1 MKSILLFI
9 FGLVSILCF
18 SQNNIPVDNPPVIFE
33 ALTGN
38 RGFASQMTVN
48 KRFQDSK
55 RLGFFSV
62 ANISSKWSEDNSK
75 DAMIQ
80 ANLTFEII
88 KNIRLVGGMHYTPAT
103 GLRPTAGFLYSI
115 SYNDFLLT
123 VNIGF
128 SKNSIAEGFILL
140 EYKPR
145 INGDWR
151 GYSRVQALYSETIK
165 DGGHARSYLM
175 LRLGASYKLITFGI
189 GANWDRYSPLKESK
203 ENFGIFA
210 AFRLFR

>member
-1 MKSILLFI
+1 MLFFI
-9 FGLVSILCF
+9 SGLGSILCF
-18 SQNNIPVDNPPVIFE
+18 SQNNIAIDNPPVIFE

-62 ANISSKWSEDNSK
+62 ANISSKWSEDQSK

-80 ANLTFEII
+80 ANLTFELI
-88 KNIRLVGGMHYTPAT
+88 KNIRFVGGMHYTPTT

-115 SYNDFLLT
+115 SYKDLLLT
-123 VNIGF
+123 VNPRFIGF

-145 INGDWR
+145 INANWQ
-151 GYSRVQALYSETIK
+151 GYSRVQILYSETIK

-175 LRLGASYKLITFGI
+175 LRVGASYKLVTFGI
-189 GANWDRYSPLKESK
+189 GANWDRYGPLKESK
-203 ENFGIFA
+203 ENFGVFVA
-210 AFRLFR
+210 CRLFR